1 MAKSLQPWLGD
12 LVEGELNAV
21 IEWHKATQNAPKIKR
36 DPDSR
41 FHDDGSNF
49 RSAVQSPPLTLDS
62 KVQILEVI
70 CLSPSPIML
79 LSDGNVSV
87 KAKLSDTAVS
97 VIEDELEE
105 PLSTDMK
112 GDVISINSINVVS
125 TPYGPADGCLQ
136 LEVENLQYLYH
147 LRKIVGTP
155 DAIGQRQNVSTL
167 LEVIRAIRAQQY
179 TDGLP
184 TDAPSKRPRSRQNS
198 AVPQSQAAAGSAHSD
213 TGAPE
218 AQLDEGG
225 SQPGSLSNSSTKTQ
239 TSPAIHSLQAQQGF
253 ATQAKAPLKKARKGP
268 SLGKEGYEMADGVNL
283 AKPMGPALGIDKNA
297 ATSLPRS
304 LRTEASTTNTAQ
316 LLNLFGGGAKA
327 PSTPSNA
334 EEVIEIDVEKSA
346 DSDKATAAT
355 PRAERLGTTDHEAFH
370 DSQRSVKRRR
380 LSAQNS
386 ETRIEYARRRIPAQQ
401 KSLLERRE
409 SWFPS
414 MPGQVF
420 PVPNVPIELLKAWD
434 LAARD
439 NHEQSAHEA
448 SHERDLESVG
458 RAAPAI
464 ERDDHDGASSA
475 SRHDRVDEDLGTSS
489 SSSSDEEFGESQWP
503 TSQPTPTKDF
513 SSPLKRS
520 ILPPDSTEESAGG
533 SYKPS
538 RSPEKPDNVQS
549 LGPAWSS
556 RHRPEAT
563 TMRELPHR
571 SPQKHPLP
579 PKPQPPPGWDQ
590 YVPGYSVLRKDRPF
604 SSNDRDFTRAP
615 RLTQDRRRTQPSQLS
630 SSGESN
636 TYAEERSGRSRGGS
650 RERPV
655 PSDHRYGQSDSHWTP
670 RAKLPP
676 PSSHL
681 DEMAAASHQSPE
693 QYLSRSARAAGPD
706 SFTRTA
712 RTTQPPPSADRYSPP
727 RKSSASTYLP
737 SGSSSSSQRRDPN
750 GMTKQESSDQFRG
763 ERSYASVG
771 QNSLGGRLSAES
783 PFQYNSNSFAGH
795 SSTSHAHGRNLA
807 PSRPF
812 SQTGESYYG
821 MFSGIRAGQL
831 SNSPTSNGM
840 GDGSQRFLQRSSG
853 NTPSH
858 PPDHHAY
865 VPNNSDGA
873 TVIKGTQYSDDGGEI
888 EMGVP
893 RPLQDPATE
902 HRQRRSEH
910 YRDAQRKEWLL
921 ANFVVSYNA
930 GPYIGKIHEEYVQ
943 SHPADR
949 VPSNE
954 FKKAIHA
961 AFPALA
967 GQAGPRSLKRKGSV
981 PALSSSLNATPVG
994 LPQLDGSN
1002 AADESP
1008 RLDPTRNAQPSRN
1021 PTIKPH
1027 IRQRPVTLEHDGDG
1041 LSLSQQWSEPSRIR
1055 PFGRMGTGAMK
1066 GNTSTE
1072 VKAPRETRSSQPN
1085 PPAQIP
1091 PQALPALDSKPAGPQ
1106 EHATRNSHDEDRRAS
1121 PPSQAFTDFASAW
1134 NSLAPGG
1141 AFARQQ
1147 PDIVPNQRRRGRR
1160 PVNLL
1165 GWRL

>member
-70 CLSPSPIML
+70 CLSPSPMML

-147 LRKIVGTP
+147 LRKTVGTP
-155 DAIGQRQNVSTL
+155 DAIGQRQNVSNL
-167 LEVIRAIRAQQY
+167 LEEIRTIRAQQY
-179 TDGLP
+179 TDDSP
-184 TDAPSKRPRSRQNS
+184 TDATSKLSRSRQNS
-198 AVPQSQAAAGSAHSD
+198 VVPQSQAAAGSAHYD

-218 AQLDEGG
+218 AQLGEGG
-225 SQPGSLSNSSTKTQ
+225 SQPGSLSNSSTNTQ
-239 TSPAIHSLQAQQGF
+239 TSPAIHSLQTQQGF

-268 SLGKEGYEMADGVNL
+268 SLGKEGYEMAGGVNL
-283 AKPMGPALGIDKNA
+283 AKPMGPALGIDKT
-297 ATSLPRS
+297 ATTSPLRS
-304 LRTEASTTNTAQ
+304 HRAETSTTNTAQ

-327 PSTPSNA
+327 PSRPSNA
-334 EEVIEIDVEKSA
+334 EDIIETDVEKST
-346 DSDKATAAT
+346 DGDKATAAT
-355 PRAERLGTTDHEAFH
+355 PRVERLATTDHEAFH

-380 LSAQNS
+380 LSGQNS
-386 ETRIEYARRRIPAQQ
+386 ETRIEYARRKIPAQQ
-401 KSLLERRE
+401 QSLLERKE

-439 NHEQSAHEA
+439 NHAQSAHEA

-464 ERDDHDGASSA
+464 ERKDHDRDGGDS
-475 SRHDRVDEDLGTSS
+475 DISS

-520 ILPPDSTEESAGG
+520 TLPPDSTEESAGG

-549 LGPAWSS
+549 RSPAWSS
-556 RHRPEAT
+556 RQMPEAT
-563 TMRELPHR
+563 TMREVPHR
-571 SPQKHPLP
+571 SPQRHPLP
-579 PKPQPPPGWDQ
+579 PKPHPPAGLDQ
-590 YVPGYSVLRKDRPF
+590 YIPEYSVLRNDRPA
-604 SSNDRDFTRAP
+604 SSNDRGFARAS
-615 RLTQDRRRTQPSQLS
+615 RLTQDRRRPQPSQLS
-630 SSGESN
+630 SSGGSN
-636 TYAEERSGRSRGGS
+636 TYAEERSGGSRGGLK
-650 RERPV
+650 ERPV
-655 PSDHRYGQSDSHWTP
+655 LSDHRYGQSDSHWTP
-670 RAKLPP
+670 RANLPP
-676 PSSHL
+676 QSSHL
-681 DEMAAASHQSPE
+681 DNMAASSHQSPE
-693 QYLSRSARAAGPD
+693 RYLSRNPRAAGPD
-706 SFTRTA
+706 SSTRSA
-712 RTTQPPPSADRYSPP
+712 RTMQPPPLADHYSPP
-727 RKSSASTYLP
+727 RKSSASSYLP
-737 SGSSSSSQRRDPN
+737 SGGSSSSRRRDPT
-750 GMTKQESSDQFRG
+750 GMTKQERSDQFKG
-763 ERSYASVG
+763 ERENVG
-771 QNSLGGRLSAES
+771 VGPNSLRGRPLAGS
-783 PFQYNSNSFAGH
+783 PFQHSSNAFAGH
-795 SSTSHAHGRNLA
+795 SSTSYAHGRNLA

-831 SNSPTSNGM
+831 SNSPTSNGA

-853 NTPSH
+853 KTPSH
-858 PPDHHAY
+858 PSSHHSY
-865 VPNNSDGA
+865 VPSNSDSA

-930 GPYIGKIHEEYVQ
+930 GPFISKIHNEYLQ

-954 FKKAIHA
+954 FKMAIHA

-1008 RLDPTRNAQPSRN
+1008 RLDPTRDEEPSRN
-1021 PTIKPH
+1021 ATTKPH
-1027 IRQRPVTLEHDGDG
+1027 IKQRPVMLEHNGDD
-1041 LSLSQQWSEPSRIR
+1041 LSPGQQWSEPLRSR
-1055 PFGRMGTGAMK
+1055 PNGRLGTRATK

-1072 VKAPRETRSSQPN
+1072 VKAPRETKSSQPN
-1085 PPAQIP
+1085 PPVQIP
-1091 PQALPALDSKPAGPQ
+1091 PQALPAPASNSDGRQ
-1106 EHATRNSHDEDRRAS
+1106 EATTWNPHDEDRRAS
-1121 PPSQAFTDFASAW
+1121 PPSMVFTDFASAW
-1134 NSLAPGG
+1134 KSLAPGG

-1147 PDIVPNQRRRGRR
+1147 ADIVPTRRRRGRR
-1160 PVNLL
+1160 PVDLL
-1165 GWRL
+1165 GWRF

>member
-12 LVEGELNAV
+12 LVEGELDAV

-70 CLSPSPIML
+70 CLSPSPIIL

-147 LRKIVGTP
+147 LRKTVGTP
-155 DAIGQRQNVSTL
+155 NAIGQRQNVSTL
-167 LEVIRAIRAQQY
+167 LEEIRAIRAQQY
-179 TDGLP
+179 TDGSP

-198 AVPQSQAAAGSAHSD
+198 VVPQWQAAAGSAHYD
-213 TGAPE
+213 TGAPK

-225 SQPGSLSNSSTKTQ
+225 SQPGSPSNSSTKTQ
-239 TSPAIHSLQAQQGF
+239 TSPTIHSLQTQQGF

-268 SLGKEGYEMADGVNL
+268 SLGKEGYEMAGGVNL

-297 ATSLPRS
+297 VTSPPRS
-304 LRTEASTTNTAQ
+304 LRAEASTTNTSQ
-316 LLNLFGGGAKA
+316 LLDLFGGRAKA
-327 PSTPSNA
+327 PSRPSNA

-346 DSDKATAAT
+346 DGDKATAAT
-355 PRAERLGTTDHEAFH
+355 PRVERLGTTDHEAFH

-386 ETRIEYARRRIPAQQ
+386 ETRIDYARRKIPAQQ
-401 KSLLERRE
+401 QSLLERKE

-439 NHEQSAHEA
+439 NHAQSAHEA

-458 RAAPAI
+458 RAAPAT
-464 ERDDHDGASSA
+464 ERNDHDGASSA
-475 SRHDRVDEDLGTSS
+475 WRHDRVDEDLGISS
-489 SSSSDEEFGESQWP
+489 SSSSGEEFDESQWP

-520 ILPPDSTEESAGG
+520 NLPPDSTEESAGG

-549 LGPAWSS
+549 RGPARSS
-556 RHRPEAT
+556 RHMPEAT

-579 PKPQPPPGWDQ
+579 PKPQPLPEQDQ
-590 YVPGYSVLRKDRPF
+590 CTPEYSVLRKYRPS
-604 SSNDRDFTRAP
+604 SSNDRGFARAS
-615 RLTQDRRRTQPSQLS
+615 RLTQDQRRPQSSQLS
-630 SSGESN
+630 SSGELN
-636 TYAEERSGRSRGGS
+636 IYAEERSVRSRKGS

-676 PSSHL
+676 QSSHL
-681 DEMAAASHQSPE
+681 DNMAASSRQSPE
-693 QYLSRSARAAGPD
+693 RYLSRNPRATRPD
-706 SFTRTA
+706 SSMRSAQTM
-712 RTTQPPPSADRYSPP
+712 QPPPSVDLSSPP
-727 RKSSASTYLP
+727 QKSNASSYLP
-737 SGSSSSSQRRDPN
+737 SGDRSSSRRRDLN
-750 GMTKQESSDQFRG
+750 DKAKQDRSDQFRG
-763 ERSYASVG
+763 EKTHASAW
-771 QNSLGGRLSAES
+771 QNSFRGRPSAES
-783 PFQYNSNSFAGH
+783 PFQHSSNAFAGH
-795 SSTSHAHGRNLA
+795 SSTSHAYGRNFA

-831 SNSPTSNGM
+831 SNSPTSNGA

-858 PPDHHAY
+858 PSGSHASI
-865 VPNNSDGA
+865 PITIDSP

-888 EMGVP
+888 EIGVP

-930 GPYIGKIHEEYVQ
+930 GPFIGMIHKEYVQ

-949 VPSNE
+949 VPANE

-1008 RLDPTRNAQPSRN
+1008 RLDPTRDNQPSRIT
-1021 PTIKPH
+1021 TIKPH
-1027 IRQRPVTLEHDGDG
+1027 IKQRFVMSEHDGDD
-1041 LSLSQQWSEPSRIR
+1041 LFPSQQWSKPSGSR
-1055 PFGRMGTGAMK
+1055 PYVLSGTRAMK
-1066 GNTSTE
+1066 GNISTE
-1072 VKAPRETRSSQPN
+1072 VKAPRETRS
-1085 PPAQIP
+1085 
-1091 PQALPALDSKPAGPQ
+1091 DGRQ
-1106 EHATRNSHDEDRRAS
+1106 EDTTENSHNEDRRAS
-1121 PPSQAFTDFASAW
+1121 PPSLAFADFASAW
-1134 NSLAPGG
+1134 RSLAPGG

-1147 PDIVPNQRRRGRR
+1147 PGGVPTNQRRRGRR

-1165 GWRL
+1165 GWRF